1 MSFADEQW
9 NHGAKSKK
17 STPPPPQGSGVTL
30 RSQAV
35 VEFGAPLQVVHHAI
49 PALKDDEV
57 LIKTTYAGMC
67 HSELHLWEGKFDLGN
82 GRVLPANGKFPHTL
96 GHEIEGEVI
105 ATGKNVPQ
113 GMFKPGQSYAVYP
126 WLGCEQKTCVH
137 CRTEDTYNLCEV
149 RGADSKGFCDGKS
162 MYGGYA
168 SHSVIPHYKYL
179 IDYKGAL
186 PEGLGCVYMCS
197 GLTAFSGLKKIQ
209 RHPGIV
215 DASDVLIIGL
225 GGLGF
230 QALGLALPM
239 LGGNP
244 LCADIRDEPLAVARE
259 RGCKT
264 FDLTLKKSIQEIRSG
279 SFDGTGIGAVI
290 DFVGNADTANFAEA
304 ILRRGG
310 KHVIC
315 GLFGGALTKP
325 VIMFPLRAR
334 CIEGS
339 FVGSFEEAKEM
350 MDVLRGGQT
359 TLPPHHFQSIM
370 TASQS
375 LLDLRDKKIVGRRI
389 FRHDWPEA
397 KV

>member
-1 MSFADEQW
+1 M
-9 NHGAKSKK
+9 
-17 STPPPPQGSGVTL
+17 L

-35 VEFGAPLQVVHHAI
+35 VAFGEPLRVITAPIPTLQ
-49 PALKDDEV
+49 DDEV

-82 GRVLPANGKFPHTL
+82 GHSIPVNNKFPHTL
-96 GHEIEGEVI
+96 GHEIEGEVV
-105 ATGKNVPQ
+105 ACGKNVPK
-113 GMFKPGQSYAVYP
+113 GLFTPGKSYAVYP
-126 WLGCEQKTCVH
+126 WLGCEKDSCVQ
-137 CRTEDTYNLCEV
+137 CCNGDTYNLCEK
-149 RGADSKGFCDGKS
+149 RGSESKKFCDGTTL
-162 MYGGYA
+162 YGGYA
-168 SHSVIPHYKYL
+168 SHSVVPHWRYL
-179 IDYKGAL
+179 IDYEGAL

-215 DASDVLIIGL
+215 GADDVLIIGL

-244 LCADIRDEPLAVARE
+244 LCADIRDEALEVAKA

-264 FDLTLKKSIQEIRSG
+264 YNMTDKTAVKAVKAG
-279 SFDGTGIGAVI
+279 SFDGSGIGAVI
-290 DFVGNADTANFAEA
+290 DFVGNTATANFAEA
-304 ILRRGG
+304 VLRKGG

-315 GLFGGALTKP
+315 GLFGGMLQKP
-325 VIMFPLRAR
+325 LVMFPLTAR
-334 CIEGS
+334 SIEGS

-350 MDVLRGGQT
+350 MQVLRGGNT
-359 TLPPHHFQSIM
+359 TLPPHHFQSIS

-375 LLDLRDKKIVGRRI
+375 LLDLRDRKIVGRRI
-389 FRHDWPEA
+389 FKHDWPEA